1 MYKFISILQV
11 ALFGQEAIYRN
22 GELVGYLRRGDY
34 AFFLDKS
41 IGIGYVTNKG
51 ALVTKNYLQ
60 DGEYE
65 IEVMGKK
72 YKAKFHPKS
81 PFDPTGQRL
90 LGQYGELGLDE
101 NTHEPHAGQNE
112 RAGGSE

>member
-1 MYKFISILQV
+1 MFNFLLQV
-11 ALFGQEAIYRN
+11 PLFGLEAIYRN
-22 GELVGYLRRGDY
+22 GVPVGHLRRGDY
-34 AFFLDKS
+34 AFFLDKP
-41 IGIGYVTNKG
+41 IGIGYINNNGDT
-51 ALVTKNYLQ
+51 VTKNYMK
-60 DGEYE
+60 DGQYE

-72 YKAKFHPKS
+72 YKAALHLRS

-90 LGQYGELGLDE
+90 LGNYGELGMDE